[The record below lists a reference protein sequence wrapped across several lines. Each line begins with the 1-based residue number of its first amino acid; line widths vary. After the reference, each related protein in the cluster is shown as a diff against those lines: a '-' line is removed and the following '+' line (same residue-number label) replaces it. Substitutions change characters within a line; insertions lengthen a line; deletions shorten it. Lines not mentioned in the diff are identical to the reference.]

1 MARSISQSTKRDQAV
16 AGVVAM
22 RGAAAAA
29 GTAKGTAKGKQSSKA
44 GRKCGPSSLI
54 TGRPAA
60 APCKKPR
67 TNSSRTAGKQVE
79 PAQAEAES
87 STVLVA
93 VATPP
98 SAASRR
104 ATSAVAGKVPAS
116 RKKEQQA
123 REAWLEKA
131 AKELMEGPVGHAL
144 KDRLPLRML
153 TRLRAVA
160 WQWTVNGKT
169 HYPVP
174 IGSTRPLSPFSSD
187 D

>member
-67 TNSSRTAGKQVE
+67 TNSSRT
-79 PAQAEAES
+79 AQAEAES

>member
-67 TNSSRTAGKQVE
+67 TNSSRTAGKQV
-79 PAQAEAES
+79 
-87 STVLVA
+87 
-93 VATPP
+93 
-98 SAASRR
+98 
-104 ATSAVAGKVPAS
+104 PAS